1 MPYTDARGR
10 PEIVADASLAS
21 AAVPVRIVTEAGAD
35 PAADADPAAGEA
47 LAAAAE
53 K

>member
-10 PEIVADASLAS
+10 PEIVADASLAA
-21 AAVPVRIVTEAGAD
+21 AAVPVRVVT
-35 PAADADPAAGEA
+35 AADADPEADPEADEA

-53 K
+53 N

>member
-21 AAVPVRIVTEAGAD
+21 AAVPVRIVTEAGAE
-35 PAADADPAAGEA
+35 PEADEA